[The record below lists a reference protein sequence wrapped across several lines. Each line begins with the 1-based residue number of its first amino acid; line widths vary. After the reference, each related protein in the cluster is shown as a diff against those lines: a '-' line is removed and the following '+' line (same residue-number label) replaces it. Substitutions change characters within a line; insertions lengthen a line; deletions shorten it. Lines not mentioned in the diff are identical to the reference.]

1 MFDDRRICSDWTQG
15 AVAEAHDPNRRRC
28 GDPGVHRLSG
38 DHPTLLG
45 LIVYSIVLLSAGIL
59 VVGWVMLRAK
69 VQLAAAWLAI
79 ITGVLGLLS
88 LSGLGL
94 FIMGNALAATAWLLF
109 LGIWLSRLSRA

>member
-1 MFDDRRICSDWTQG
+1 MLNSPL
-15 AVAEAHDPNRRRC
+15 E
-28 GDPGVHRLSG
+28 
-38 DHPTLLG
+38 
-45 LIVYSIVLLSAGIL
+45 IVYSIVLLSAGIL
-59 VVGWVMLRAK
+59 VAGWVMLRAK
-69 VQLAAAWLAI
+69 VQRAAAWLAL